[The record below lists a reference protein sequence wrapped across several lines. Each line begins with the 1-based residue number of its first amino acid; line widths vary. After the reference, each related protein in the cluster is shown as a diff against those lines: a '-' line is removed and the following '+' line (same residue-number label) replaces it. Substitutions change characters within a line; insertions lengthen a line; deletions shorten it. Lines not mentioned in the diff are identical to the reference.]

1 MNLER
6 YTRQTMLSEIGEE
19 GQRKLADARVLIV
32 GLGGLGAPVATYLTG
47 AGFGHLG
54 LCDPDVVSLNNLQR
68 QTLYCEAMIGRP
80 KTECAFER
88 LQALNSETTFT
99 LHPEGLTPENAVAT
113 VARYD
118 LVMDCT
124 DNFAAR
130 FLIDDACAE
139 TRKTWVH
146 GAIGEF
152 RGEVSVFGFPEAPRR
167 FADLYPDREAML
179 ALPKVVKGVMG
190 PVPGVIGSVQACEA
204 IKIVAGCGTPL
215 AGRLFAVDL
224 LSMQPDIIYF

>member
-1 MNLER
+1 MNFER
-6 YTRQTMLSEIGEE
+6 YTRQTILPEIGLE
-19 GQRKLADARVLIV
+19 GQRKLAEARVLIV
-32 GLGGLGAPVATYLTG
+32 GLGGLGAPVATYLAG
-47 AGFGHLG
+47 AGFGQIG

-68 QTLYCEAMIGRP
+68 QTLYCEAMIGHP
-80 KTECAFER
+80 KTECALER

-113 VARYD
+113 VASYD

-124 DNFAAR
+124 DNFATR

-139 TRKTWVH
+139 AGKTWVH

-152 RGEVSVFGFPEAPRR
+152 RGEVSVFGLPTAPRR
-167 FADLYPDREAML
+167 FTNLYPDREAML

-190 PVPGVIGSVQACEA
+190 PVPGVIGAIQACEA
-204 IKIVAGCGTPL
+204 IKITAGCGTPL
-215 AGRLFAVDL
+215 AGRLYTIDL
-224 LSMQPDIIYF
+224 LSMQSDIIEF